1 VQEGHNRGTQQKEE
15 DQERAPNK
23 ERAPHGFVVYVDCLR
38 AQALPTAV
46 CAIILKNK
54 PPRPY
59 RSHVEA
65 APDIRGRP
73 ANSNNATPC
82 EPPTRSPVARHTA
95 ANARARRRIA
105 LAQCDRE
112 HKFCSS
118 LPRDLFAQPCAL
130 RVPSMH
136 GYRVTPT
143 HPKKNCISNK
153 QNKTTKALKY
163 LSVP

>member
-1 VQEGHNRGTQQKEE
+1 MWAVAQEVQEGHNRGTQQKEE

-105 LAQCDRE
+105 SSRPNYSRQRRTAHHNAQNNTTAQTTRDNAELPTTTLR
-112 HKFCSS
+112 S
-118 LPRDLFAQPCAL
+118 LIRRKL
-130 RVPSMH
+130 
-136 GYRVTPT
+136 
-143 HPKKNCISNK
+143 
-153 QNKTTKALKY
+153 
-163 LSVP
+163 

>member
-1 VQEGHNRGTQQKEE
+1 
-15 DQERAPNK
+15 
-23 ERAPHGFVVYVDCLR
+23 VYVDCLR

-46 CAIILKNK
+46 CAITLKNK

-95 ANARARRRIA
+95 ANAMQSASHTWISRSTKQSSQATITSHRTTPFIA
-105 LAQCDRE
+105 
-112 HKFCSS
+112 S
-118 LPRDLFAQPCAL
+118 
-130 RVPSMH
+130 
-136 GYRVTPT
+136 
-143 HPKKNCISNK
+143 
-153 QNKTTKALKY
+153 
-163 LSVP
+163 